1 MQYSE
6 QTEGGDPLYGFLLS
20 TLSLSSTSAEAEAG
34 NLRVILLIFEASSES
49 ESRTTLTFLDFL
61 ITKTFLDF
69 PDS

>member
-20 TLSLSSTSAEAEAG
+20 TLSLSSTSAEAG
-34 NLRVILLIFEASSES
+34 DLRVILLIFEASSES